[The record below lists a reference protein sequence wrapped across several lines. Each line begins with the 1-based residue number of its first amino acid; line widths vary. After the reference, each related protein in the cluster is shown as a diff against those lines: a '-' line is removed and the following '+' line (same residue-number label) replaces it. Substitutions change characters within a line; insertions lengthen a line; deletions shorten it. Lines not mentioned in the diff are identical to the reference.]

1 MNDTIT
7 EAPQDPVT
15 GLVRINFNCPI
26 VLRDAFQA
34 EAAQQGRA
42 MGSLLEQLMHEYL
55 QHRITALD
63 LMGLE
68 MLPDW
73 IKRQVVALPAGEDRP
88 MAIPEVRPAQGK
100 PLNEPV
106 ERHEGV
112 SSRLL

>member
-1 MNDTIT
+1 MEDTVT
-7 EAPQDPVT
+7 ETTQDPVCE
-15 GLVRINFNCPI
+15 LVRINFNCPTN
-26 VLRDAFQA
+26 LRDAFQA
-34 EAAQQGRA
+34 EAASQGRGV
-42 MGSLLEQLMHEYL
+42 GSLLEQLMLEYL
-55 QHRITALD
+55 QHRVTALD
-63 LMGLE
+63 LMGLD